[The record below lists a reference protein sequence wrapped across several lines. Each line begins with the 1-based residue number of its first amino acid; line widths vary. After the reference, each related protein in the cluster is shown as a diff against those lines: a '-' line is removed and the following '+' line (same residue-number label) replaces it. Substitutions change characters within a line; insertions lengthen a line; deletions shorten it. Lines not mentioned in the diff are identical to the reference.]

1 MKIDILWNV
10 VFAFLIA
17 SVSFL
22 IADFI
27 ATYQHAITIAQIACF
42 AIATAVLIAAIIIDN
57 KGRKTKEAEDLE
69 KMKKIVDEYNKQEKG
84 KK

>member
-1 MKIDILWNV
+1 MKIDILWNI

-27 ATYQHAITIAQIACF
+27 VNYHIAITIAQIICF
-42 AIATAVLIAAIIIDN
+42 SIATAVLIVTILIDN